1 MTKYMYYSKYRI
13 IFMKCRIVTAILA
26 SLLQCQLLKR
36 LRYFKSILMYI
47 RNCYRFENSNNY
59 MYPISPVI
67 CCTESPLSHS
77 LYCLEWNFRE
87 CFCINCGETLVKK
100 NQCNPQGPIT
110 YDHLLFGHF
119 HVVLVGFVGIHDMG
133 CRNIKTYV
141 TGPRGFI
148 IQEIPN
154 YIYTIKT
161 SCLFLINTKCNY
173 KMRPISVISRRQQSD
188 RRCIMQIECI
198 YR

>member
-1 MTKYMYYSKYRI
+1 MYYSKYRI

-110 YDHLLFGHF
+110 S
-119 HVVLVGFVGIHDMG
+119 
-133 CRNIKTYV
+133 
-141 TGPRGFI
+141 I
-148 IQEIPN
+148 I
-154 YIYTIKT
+154 YY
-161 SCLFLINTKCNY
+161 
-173 KMRPISVISRRQQSD
+173 SVISMWYWLD
-188 RRCIMQIECI
+188 L
-198 YR
+198 

>member
-1 MTKYMYYSKYRI
+1 MYYSKYRI

-36 LRYFKSILMYI
+36 LRYFKSVLMYI

-133 CRNIKTYV
+133 CRYQNICYRS
-141 TGPRGFI
+141 PWFYYSR
-148 IQEIPN
+148 
-154 YIYTIKT
+154 
-161 SCLFLINTKCNY
+161 NTKLYLHNQD
-173 KMRPISVISRRQQSD
+173 KLSIFIFN
-188 RRCIMQIECI
+188 
-198 YR
+198 